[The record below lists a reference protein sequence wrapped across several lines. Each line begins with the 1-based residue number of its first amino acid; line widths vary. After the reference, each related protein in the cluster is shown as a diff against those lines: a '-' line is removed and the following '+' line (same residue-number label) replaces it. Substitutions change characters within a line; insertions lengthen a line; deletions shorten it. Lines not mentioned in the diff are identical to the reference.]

1 MYENSQLSF
10 KRFSKYGI
18 PIANLDK
25 KGKEKIKKYLE
36 KEYIQ
41 QILMIIYIY
50 IILYIN

>member
-36 KEYIQ
+36 KEEKERDFFEIWRRN
-41 QILMIIYIY
+41 IF
-50 IILYIN
+50 NRF